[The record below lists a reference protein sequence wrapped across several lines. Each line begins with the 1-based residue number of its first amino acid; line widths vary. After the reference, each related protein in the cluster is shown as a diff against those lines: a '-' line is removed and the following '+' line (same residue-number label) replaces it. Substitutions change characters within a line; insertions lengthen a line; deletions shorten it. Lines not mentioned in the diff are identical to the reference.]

1 MSFLFGGSAKTD
13 RQNQLG
19 SWNDLNSVFDFGSKT
34 GENQITQGAAG
45 LSSASDYFKA
55 LMSGDQAKMSQ
66 VLAPQISTIKGQ
78 QQQQVNTLSQF
89 GNRSGGT
96 NAQAQNDTEAAGKS
110 IQQLF
115 DMLGPEAAQEVAQI
129 SGQQE
134 GLGTGV
140 LGLGTQAEGTV
151 GQQAG
156 QARMFDTQ
164 QEAQTGSDIG
174 GAIMSLLKMFP
185 TATNP
190 TAPSTSL
197 GIDT

>member
-1 MSFLFGGSAKTD
+1 MSFLFGGAAKTD

-19 SWNDLNSVFDFGSKT
+19 SWNDLNSVFDFGSKS

-55 LMSGDQAKMSQ
+55 LMSGDQAKMAQ
-66 VLAPQISTIKGQ
+66 VLAPQISTIKDQ
-78 QQQQVNTLSQF
+78 QQQRVNTLSQF

-96 NAQAQNDTEAAGKS
+96 NAQAQSDTEAAGKS

-140 LGLGTQAEGTV
+140 LGLGTQAAGTV
-151 GQQAG
+151 GQQSG
-156 QARMFDTQ
+156 TARVSDMAN
-164 QEAQTGSDIG
+164 EAQTGGDVAS
-174 GAIMSLLKMFP
+174 AIASLLKTLP
-185 TATNP
+185 AA
-190 TAPSTSL
+190 APAAAEGLIT
-197 GIDT
+197 